1 MLLYATNNINNT
13 FSYRLKKK
21 VGHMKHIHGFE
32 KPPRVSFRRSLIIFI
47 GNVIGIYLIS
57 FFELGVTVQAFD
69 DIILFV
75 LFMSIINA
83 LLWPILTRILMPFL
97 VLTFGIGTLILNG
110 LLLENI
116 GPFFGIEVQGP
127 AIILAPLA
135 MAFVTTLLSTLLTIE
150 DEGSYY
156 RSVYRDAEKKRKDE
170 IKDYPGL
177 IIVEID
183 GLAYDVL
190 IEAVNKGIMPTVKSM
205 MDTTHNIRMWETDL
219 SSQTGASQ
227 AGILHGNNE
236 DITAFRWIEKEND
249 NQMMQCSGVS
259 KVKVLESRIS
269 DGNGLLVDNGASRS
283 NLFSGDTD
291 NVIFTFSKILNIRKL
306 YNKAWFSVFSNPSNF
321 ARIISLFLAEMLLEI
336 ISQIKHRIKNIQ
348 PRIKRGIAYIPVRA
362 ATNVFMREINTST
375 LIGDMMVGDIDVAY
389 STYLGYDEIAHHSG
403 VRDEDSWFA
412 LEGMDKQIKRLIN
425 TNKYTPRQ
433 YQFVIQSDHGQTN
446 GATFKQRY
454 GESFEDFVKSL
465 LPADMKMFAKM
476 TSNEDHYAESFLPFS
491 KKNDDLIDKSEQKE
505 LGDSEVIVLA
515 SGNLAMIYLTQ
526 WSHRLTYEEI
536 QKFFPE
542 LIPGI
547 VNNEYIGFL
556 VVKSSEKGNMAIG
569 KNGTYYLDSDEII
582 GENPLEGFGKNIV
595 RHLKRNV
602 SFKYTPDI
610 LVNSFYDEENDEVC
624 AFEELVGSH
633 GGAGG
638 SQSKPFILYPSSWN
652 IDEGEIVGAES
663 IYRILKSNLKKLKE
677 GTNED

>member
-83 LLWPILTRILMPFL
+83 LLWPILTRLLMPFL

-348 PRIKRGIAYIPVRA
+348 PRIKRGIAYIPIRA

-526 WSHRLTYEEI
+526 WNHRLTYEEI

>member
-1 MLLYATNNINNT
+1 ME
-13 FSYRLKKK
+13 R
-21 VGHMKHIHGFE
+21 IHDFE
-32 KPPRVSFRRSLIIFI
+32 KPPGVTFKRSLIIFI
-47 GNVIGIYLIS
+47 GNVIGIFLIS
-57 FFELGVTVQAFD
+57 YLGWGVTINSFD
-69 DIILFV
+69 NVGLFV
-75 LFMSIINA
+75 IFISIINA
-83 LLWPILTRILMPFL
+83 LLWPLLTRILMPFL
-97 VLTFGIGTLILNG
+97 VFTFGIGTLILNG
-110 LLLENI
+110 LLLEYI
-116 GPFFGIEVQGP
+116 GPFFGIEVHGP

-135 MAFVTTLLSTLLTIE
+135 MAFVTTVLSSLLTIE
-150 DEGSYY
+150 DDGSYY
-156 RSVYRDAEKKRKDE
+156 RSVYRDAEKKRKKQ
-170 IKDYPGL
+170 IKKYPGL
-177 IIVEID
+177 IIIEID

-190 IEAVNKGIMPTVKSM
+190 NEAIDKDLMPTVKSM
-205 MDTTHNIRMWETDL
+205 MENTHNLRMWETDL

-236 DITAFRWIEKEND
+236 DITAFRWIEKENG
-249 NQMMQCSGVS
+249 NQMMQCSGVT
-259 KVKVLESRIS
+259 KVKTLESRIS

-306 YNKAWFSVFSNPSNF
+306 YNRAWFSVFSNPSNF
-321 ARIISLFLAEMLLEI
+321 ARIVCLFLSEMILEI
-336 ISQIKHRIKNIQ
+336 YSQIKHRIKNIR
-348 PRIKRGIAYIPVRA
+348 PRISRGISYIPVRA

-403 VRDEDSWFA
+403 VRDEDSWYA
-412 LEGMDKQIKRLIN
+412 LRGMDKQIKRLIN
-425 TNKYTPRQ
+425 TNKYTPRK

-454 GESFEDFVKSL
+454 GQSFEDYVKSL
-465 LPADMKMFAKM
+465 LPTDMKMFAKM

-491 KKNDDLIDKSEQKE
+491 KKNDDLIDKGEQKE

-526 WSHRLTYEEI
+526 WSYRLTYEEI

-542 LIPGI
+542 LIQGI
-547 VNNEYIGFL
+547 VDNEYIGF
-556 VVKSSEKGNMAIG
+556 VVVRSQEKGDMAIG
-569 KNGTYYLDSDEII
+569 KNGTYYLDTDEVV
-582 GENPLEGFGKNIV
+582 GENPLRGFGKNIA
-595 RHLKRNV
+595 RHLRRNS

-638 SQSKPFILYPSSWN
+638 SQSEPFILYPNNWD
-652 IDEGEIVGAES
+652 IGDEEIVGAES
-663 IYRILKSNLKKLKE
+663 IYRILKDNLRKLKE
-677 GTNED
+677 EG

>member
-1 MLLYATNNINNT
+1 MERIKDY
-13 FSYRLKKK
+13 
-21 VGHMKHIHGFE
+21 E
-32 KPPRVSFRRSLIIFI
+32 KPPRVTLRRSLIVFF

-57 FFELGVTVQAFD
+57 LFGLGVKVEYFD
-69 DIILFV
+69 DIVLLV
-75 LFMSIINA
+75 LFISLINA
-83 LLWPILTRILMPFL
+83 LLWPLLTRILMPFL
-97 VLTFGIGTLILNG
+97 VLTFGLGTLILNG
-110 LLLENI
+110 FLLEFL
-116 GPFFGIEVQGP
+116 GPLFGIEVQGP

-135 MAFVTTLLSTLLTIE
+135 MAFVTTALSALLTIE
-150 DEGSYY
+150 DDGSYY
-156 RSVYRDAEKKRKDE
+156 RSVYRDAKKKRKKE
-170 IKDYPGL
+170 IKNYPGL

-190 IEAVNKGIMPTVKSM
+190 KEAVDKGLMPTVKSM
-205 MDTTHNIRMWETDL
+205 MENTHTLRMWETDL

-236 DITAFRWIEKEND
+236 DITAFRWIEKENN

-259 KVKVLESRIS
+259 KVKTLEARIS

-306 YNKAWFSVFSNPSNF
+306 YNRAWFSVFSNPSNF
-321 ARIISLFLAEMLLEI
+321 ARIMCLFLSEIILEI
-336 ISQIKHRIKNIQ
+336 ISQIKHRLKNIQ
-348 PRIKRGIAYIPVRA
+348 PRIKRGMAYIPTRA

-375 LIGDMMVGDIDVAY
+375 LIGDMMVADIDVAY

-403 VRDEDSWFA
+403 VRDEDSWYA
-412 LEGMDKQIKRLIN
+412 LKGMDKQIKRLIN
-425 TNKYTPRQ
+425 TNRYNPRK

-446 GATFKQRY
+446 GATFKQRF
-454 GESFEDFVKSL
+454 GQSLEDYVKSL
-465 LPADMKMFAKM
+465 LPKDMKMFAKM

-491 KKNDDLIDKSEQKE
+491 KNNDDLIDKGEEEE

-536 QKFFPE
+536 EELFPE
-542 LIPGI
+542 LIPGL
-547 VNNEYIGFL
+547 VNNEYIGFI
-556 VVKSSEKGNMAIG
+556 VVRSSQRGDLAIG
-569 KNGTYYLDSDEII
+569 KNGIYYLDTDEID

-595 RHLKRNV
+595 MHLKRNS

-638 SQSKPFILYPSSWN
+638 SQSRPFILYPSEWD
-652 IDEGEIVGAES
+652 IGDEEIIGAES
-663 IYRILKSNLKKLKE
+663 IYRILKDNLRKLKE
-677 GTNED
+677 GASEDK

>member
-1 MLLYATNNINNT
+1 ME
-13 FSYRLKKK
+13 R
-21 VGHMKHIHGFE
+21 VQDFE
-32 KPPRVSFRRSLIIFI
+32 KPPRVTLKRSLIIFI
-47 GNVIGIYLIS
+47 GNVIGLYLIS
-57 FFELGVTVQAFD
+57 FFGLGVTLSYFD
-69 DIILFV
+69 DIALFV
-75 LFMSIINA
+75 IFTSIINA
-83 LLWPILTRILMPFL
+83 LLWPILTRVLMPFL
-97 VLTFGIGTLILNG
+97 VLTFGVGTLFLNG
-110 LLLENI
+110 FIMEIFAPL
-116 GPFFGIEVQGP
+116 FGIEINGP
-127 AIILAPLA
+127 AIILAPLG
-135 MAFVTTLLSTLLTIE
+135 MAFTTTLLSSLLTIE
-150 DEGSYY
+150 DDSSYY
-156 RSVYRDAEKKRKDE
+156 RSVYRDAKKKRKKD
-170 IKDYPGL
+170 IKSYPGL

-190 IEAVNKGIMPTVKSM
+190 KEAIDRGLMPTVKSM
-205 MDTTHNIRMWETDL
+205 MDNTHTLRMWETDL

-236 DITAFRWIEKEND
+236 DITAFRWIEKENG

-259 KVKVLESRIS
+259 KVKTLEERIS

-306 YNKAWFSVFSNPSNF
+306 YNRAWFSVFSNPSNF
-321 ARIISLFLAEMLLEI
+321 ARIVSLFLAEMILEI
-336 ISQIKHRIKNIQ
+336 VSQITHSVKNVR

-375 LIGDMMVGDIDVAY
+375 LVGDMMVGEIDVAY

-403 VRDEDSWFA
+403 VRDNDSWKA
-412 LEGMDKQIKRLIN
+412 LKGMDKQIRRLIK
-425 TNKYTPRQ
+425 TNKYTPRN

-454 GESFEDFVKSL
+454 GESFEDYVKSL

-476 TSNEDHYAESFLPFS
+476 NSNQDHYAESFLPLS
-491 KKNDDLIDKSEQKE
+491 RKKEDLMDKKDMEE

-526 WSHRLTYEEI
+526 WGHRMTYEEI
-536 QKFFPE
+536 QKFFPD

-547 VNNEYIGFL
+547 VDNEYIGFL
-556 VVKSSEKGNMAIG
+556 VVRSSEKGDMAIG
-569 KNGTYYLDSDEII
+569 KNGTYYLDSDEIE
-582 GENPLEGFGKNIV
+582 GENPLEGFGKNIA
-595 RHLKRNV
+595 RHLKRNS

-610 LVNSFYDEENDEVC
+610 LVNSFYDGENDEVC

-638 SQSKPFILYPSSWN
+638 SQSEPFILYPSDWK
-652 IDEGEIVGAES
+652 IDDGEIVGAES
-663 IYRILKSNLKKLKE
+663 IYRILKDNLKELKE
-677 GTNED
+677 GVGED